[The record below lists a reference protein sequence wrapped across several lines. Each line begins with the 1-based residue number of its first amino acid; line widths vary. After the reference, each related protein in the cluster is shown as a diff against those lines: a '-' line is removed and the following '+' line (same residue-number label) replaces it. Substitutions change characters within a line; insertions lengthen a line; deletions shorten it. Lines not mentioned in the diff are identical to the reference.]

1 MTENSTPTDLLGD
14 PVRPLPDKRGRRRL
28 RFPEQVY
35 EKVEV
40 LAAAGMLQDDIAAAV
55 GISAPTL
62 RKYFRPEL
70 DMGPARQRARVLNVL
85 ATQADKGNVSA
96 AKAYLAEI
104 DRHQAAAAFQRRE
117 RNSGAPPPAPLP
129 RVGKKAAARAQAD
142 AVIAGG
148 DKFAPRGTPRLAVVN
163 GEAVGGED

>member
-1 MTENSTPTDLLGD
+1 MTENSEPTDLLGD
-14 PVRPLPDKRGRRRL
+14 PLRPLPDKRGRRKL

-40 LAAAGMLQDDIAAAV
+40 LSAAGMLQDDIAAAV

-70 DMGPARQRARVLNVL
+70 DMGPARQRARVLGVL
-85 ATQADKGNVSA
+85 AMQADKGNVSA

-117 RNSGAPPPAPLP
+117 RSVPAAPAPAP
-129 RVGKKAAARAQAD
+129 ARGGKKAAARAQAD
-142 AVIAGG
+142 AAIAGG
-148 DKFAPRGTPRLAVVN
+148 DKFAPRGTPRLAAVN
-163 GEAVGGED
+163 GEPVRRDD